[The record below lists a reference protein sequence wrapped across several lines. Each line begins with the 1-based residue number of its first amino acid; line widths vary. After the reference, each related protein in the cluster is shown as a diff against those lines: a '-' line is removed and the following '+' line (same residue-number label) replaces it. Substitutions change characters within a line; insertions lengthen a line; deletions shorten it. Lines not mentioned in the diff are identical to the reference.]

1 MSDDPAVRA
10 LQDVIDN
17 VRRDAASKAV
27 KPRINKTN
35 VFAIICVAVTTVFV
49 IGMSIWSS
57 NILASASWCR
67 AVIDAHKAAP
77 GTNLDAGNAC
87 VAVLLVQLRALAIN
101 SHIYAGVIALC
112 LGALVVIVV
121 AGGRLSAS
129 GSMRGGSVSISP
141 ASDPVTQAANQV
153 ADAAASEADDIARNP
168 PAPSP
173 KGLS

>member
-1 MSDDPAVRA
+1 
-10 LQDVIDN
+10 
-17 VRRDAASKAV
+17 
-27 KPRINKTN
+27 
-35 VFAIICVAVTTVFV
+35 
-49 IGMSIWSS
+49 
-57 NILASASWCR
+57 
-67 AVIDAHKAAP
+67 
-77 GTNLDAGNAC
+77 

-153 ADAAASEADDIARNP
+153 ADAAANEADDIARNGP
-168 PAPSP
+168 PAPPQRGDGP
-173 KGLS
+173 KPRELP